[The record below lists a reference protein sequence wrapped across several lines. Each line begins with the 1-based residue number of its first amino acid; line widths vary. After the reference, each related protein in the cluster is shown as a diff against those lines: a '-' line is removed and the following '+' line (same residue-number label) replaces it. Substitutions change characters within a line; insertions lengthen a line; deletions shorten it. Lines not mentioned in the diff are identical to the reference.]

1 MLPDELRPL
10 QAASAASEDELR
22 AALDREFAVIGGRAP
37 RVDGAGK
44 LTGRALYT
52 DDLAPPDLL
61 HGKILR
67 SPHAHARIRGI
78 DAATALAWG
87 LDWAKPPRLR
97 CAANLIVPPGW
108 GLAGISGPSKLIFA
122 RTARF
127 GIGSNRSFTAHRQLS
142 LKTMIRRSA
151 IIFVLAA
158 A

>member
-44 LTGRALYT
+44 LTGRAVYT

-67 SPHAHARIRGI
+67 SPHPHARILSI
-78 DAATALAWG
+78 DASEALALPGVKAVVTGADMPVAYGIIPWTRDEHPLALERVRYVG
-87 LDWAKPPRLR
+87 DGV
-97 CAANLIVPPGW
+97 AAV
-108 GLAGISGPSKLIFA
+108 
-122 RTARF
+122 
-127 GIGSNRSFTAHRQLS
+127 
-142 LKTMIRRSA
+142 
-151 IIFVLAA
+151 
-158 A
+158 